1 MVRLL
6 ESGYK
11 VRVAVRSVPGY
22 EKIKALPSVISYE
35 SQIEH
40 IVIPDITVPGAYD
53 AAVKDVKYVLHL
65 ASPFASPEL
74 FRADHD
80 DAYVRPAVK
89 GTLGM
94 LDSANT
100 TKSIERIVI
109 ASSVLAI
116 AGFHVIGTD
125 IVVNGMGFD
134 INLSTI

>member
-6 ESGYK
+6 ESGYQ
-11 VRVAVRSVPGY
+11 VRVAVRTVTGF
-22 EKIKALPSVISYE
+22 EKIKALPSTTPYE

-40 IVIPDITVPGAYD
+40 VVVPDITVPGAYD
-53 AAVKDVKYVLHL
+53 AAVRGVKYILHV

-80 DAYVRPAVK
+80 DAYIGPAVK

-94 LDSANT
+94 LDSAKGT
-100 TKSIERIVI
+100 DGIERIVI

-125 IVVNGMGFD
+125 TIVNGMLFGWK
-134 INLSTI
+134 LART